1 MKNIENE
8 LSTLINNYD
17 KLQRDYLMSNEQ
29 LNKCRIDLEQTEKS
43 NISHKEQVNRH
54 RNNPNILTSI

>member
-43 NISHKEQVNRH
+43 NISHKEQVNRL

>member
-54 RNNPNILTSI
+54 RNNPIILTSI

>member
-1 MKNIENE
+1 MKTIENE
-8 LSTLINNYD
+8 LPTMINNYD

-43 NISHKEQVNRH
+43 NISHKEQVNRL
-54 RNNPNILTSI
+54 RNNPIILTSI